1 MSAFWA
7 ILGNFMEKIIL
18 FDGID
23 LDSWVLAKD
32 GSPAPWDVHD
42 GIVTIVPD
50 TGNIRTKEVFGDFM
64 LHVEFM
70 CPLNDGSLLRSG
82 GSKQAANSGVYLQG
96 EYELQIISAGFIPS
110 EDKQYQAC
118 GGIYTFHAPLT
129 NASRPDGEWQEYDII
144 FRSAVL
150 DADGNVTVPAYAT
163 VIQNGTVIQNNA
175 DIPDRTPGGILGRAV
190 SEGPIM
196 LQAHSDVV
204 HFRNIWIERL

>member
-1 MSAFWA
+1 MS
-7 ILGNFMEKIIL
+7 KIVL
-18 FDGID
+18 FDGTD

-70 CPLNDGSLLRSG
+70 CPLNDGTLLRAG

-96 EYELQIISAGFIPS
+96 EYELQIISAGFVPS

-118 GGIYTFHAPLT
+118 GGIYTFHAPLC